1 MVYSI
6 LGTTYEFIFWRL
18 IMENISNKTLSLV
31 YCGACVAL
39 IAICSWISIPM
50 TIPFTLQTFAVCLA
64 TALLGTKRGT
74 VTVLVYILLGLVGV
88 PVFSGFKGGVSVLLG
103 PTGGYII
110 GFIFTAIVVGLIT
123 DKINKSVPVLALAM
137 ILGIFVCYLFG
148 TFWFVNVYT
157 KTKEPVSIA
166 TALSWCV
173 FPYLIP
179 DACKIALAVFLEK
192 RLERVIL

>member
-1 MVYSI
+1 
-6 LGTTYEFIFWRL
+6 
-18 IMENISNKTLSLV
+18 MENISTKTLSIV
-31 YCGACVAL
+31 YCGIFVAL

-88 PVFSGFKGGVSVLLG
+88 PVFSGFKGGVSALMG

-110 GFIFTAIVVGLIT
+110 GFIFTAIIVGIIT
-123 DKINKSVPVLALAM
+123 SKFGKGIPVLAIAM
-137 ILGIFVCYLFG
+137 VLGILVCYAFG
-148 TFWFVNVYT
+148 TIWFIYVYT
-157 KTKEPVSIA
+157 NTKEPVSVM

-173 FPYLIP
+173 IPYLIP
-179 DACKIALAVFLEK
+179 DAVKIAIAVLLTK
-192 RLERVIL
+192 RLDKFIK